1 MRLKAGTTIVY
12 RGERYTVTGQRGG
25 SRMPKPSMRSGER
38 SSKAGS
44 WWTRNVPADLDR
56 WRGSAVVTRRLARH
70 GHSAIWQDCRLPA
83 ARHGTRRLFVDAPG
97 IPRCRFAASVRCGWR
112 HARRPAGVAAGVV
125 QAAAAHAHRMAAK
138 AGRLAR
144 HGRPVAAAFATRR
157 GSATA
162 VARTAEAVMGVNSLA
177 ARLFLSGSA
186 ASRRGRWCRWQRLAA
201 ARGYRD
207 RLAKRA
213 PRQSGPSWAC
223 VRGVSPRATL
233 GEAEP

>member
-1 MRLKAGTTIVY
+1 MFLPIWIAGAEV
-12 RGERYTVTGQRGG
+12 
-25 SRMPKPSMRSGER
+25 R
-38 SSKAGS
+38 SSLDDWRGTVIQQFGKTVVCLLHDTEPDDYLSTHRAFHA
-44 WWTRNVPADLDR
+44 ADLLPVFD
-56 WRGSAVVTRRLARH
+56 AVGATL
-70 GHSAIWQDCRLPA
+70 D
-83 ARHGTRRLFVDAPG
+83 
-97 IPRCRFAASVRCGWR
+97 
-112 HARRPAGVAAGVV
+112 RPAGVAAGVV

-207 RLAKRA
+207 RLAERA